1 MFFKKKRAIGL
12 DIGSSLVK
20 MVELSPGK
28 SPNLVN
34 YGVARILPDAIVDG
48 EIMDREVVLD
58 SIRDLIQ
65 SRSFSTKNVIF
76 GVSGHGVIIKRL
88 VMDRMSERETSD
100 QIRWEAEQ
108 HIPFDIDEVSIDY
121 EIVNPE
127 FGENQQEVLL
137 VAAKKEFINSWTA
150 LLSEVG
156 LNTVAV
162 DATAIA
168 LQNVFE
174 YSYQPS
180 ETATVALIHMGMAT
194 TVINVVRGGV
204 SLLARDIFFGLN
216 NFITRLQRE
225 LGLNYED
232 SVAAMKGALPSGTTK
247 ESVGTVFNS
256 FADEIIGQVERSI
269 HFLSSVGGEQ
279 KIDKLYLSGGGSLV
293 FNMTELFQRRFDL
306 PTERLRPLTGFE
318 YDPAI
323 FGGEDVDEVGAL
335 LAPALGYA
343 LRGE

>member
-12 DIGSSLVK
+12 DVGSSLVK
-20 MVELSPGK
+20 MVELSSGK
-28 SPNLVN
+28 TPSMVN

-48 EIMDREVVLD
+48 EVMDREVVLD
-58 SIRDLIQ
+58 AIRDMVQ
-65 SRSFSTKNVIF
+65 SKAFSSKNVVF

-88 VMDRMSERETSD
+88 VMDRMSERETAD

-108 HIPFDIDEVSIDY
+108 HIPFDIDEVALDY

-127 FGENQQEVLL
+127 FGDNQQEVLL
-137 VAAKKEFINSWTA
+137 VAAKREYISSWTV
-150 LLSEVG
+150 LLSEIG
-156 LNTVAV
+156 LNTVTV
-162 DATAIA
+162 DATAVA

-174 YSYQPS
+174 YSYGPS
-180 ETATVALIHMGMAT
+180 ASETVALIHMGMAS
-194 TVINVVRGGV
+194 TVINVVCGSV

-216 NFITRLQRE
+216 NFISRLQRE

-232 SVAAMKGALPSGTTK
+232 SVSAMKGALPSGVTK
-247 ESVGTVFNS
+247 ENVGTVFDS

-279 KIDKLYLSGGGSLV
+279 KIDKIYLSGGGSLV
-293 FNMTELFQRRFDL
+293 FNMPELFQRRFDL

-318 YDPAI
+318 FDSAI

-335 LAPALGYA
+335 LAPAIGYA

>member
-12 DIGSSLVK
+12 DVGSSLVK
-20 MVELSPGK
+20 MVELSSGK
-28 SPNLVN
+28 TPSLLN

-48 EIMDREVVLD
+48 EVMDREVVLD
-58 SIRDLIQ
+58 SIRGLTQ

-100 QIRWEAEQ
+100 HIRWEAEQ

-121 EIVNPE
+121 EIVNPD

-137 VAAKKEFINSWTA
+137 VAAKREFINTWMH
-150 LLSEVG
+150 LLSEAG

-162 DATAIA
+162 DATAVA

-174 YSYQPS
+174 HSYHPAGA
-180 ETATVALIHMGMAT
+180 ETFALIHIGMAS
-194 TVINVVRGGV
+194 TVINVVKAGV

-216 NFITRLQRE
+216 NFISHLQRE

-232 SVAAMKGALPSGTTK
+232 SVSAMKGALPPGATK
-247 ESVGTVFNS
+247 ESVGTVFDT
-256 FADEIIGQVERSI
+256 FANEIVGQVERSI

-279 KIDKLYLSGGGSLV
+279 KIDKFYLSGGGSLV

-306 PTERLRPLTGFE
+306 PAERLRPLSGFE

-323 FGGEDVDEVGAL
+323 FGGEDVEEVGAL

>member
-12 DIGSSLVK
+12 DIGSSLIK
-20 MVELSPGK
+20 MVELSSGK

-48 EIMDREVVLD
+48 EVMDREVVLD
-58 SIRDLIQ
+58 AIRDLVQ
-65 SRSFSTKNVIF
+65 SKSFSSKNVIF

-88 VMDRMSERETSD
+88 VMDRMSERETAD

-121 EIVNPE
+121 EIVNSE
-127 FGENQQEVLL
+127 FGENQQEVIL
-137 VAAKKEFINSWTA
+137 VAAKREYINSWTT

-156 LNTVAV
+156 LNTVSV
-162 DATAIA
+162 DAAAVA

-174 YSYQPS
+174 YNYQPGPS
-180 ETATVALIHMGMAT
+180 ETTSLIHMGMAS

-216 NFITRLQRE
+216 NFISRLQRE

-232 SVAAMKGALPSGTTK
+232 SVSAMKGALPSGVTK
-247 ESVGTVFNS
+247 ENVGTVFDS
-256 FADEIIGQVERSI
+256 FADEIVGQVERSI

-279 KIDKLYLSGGGSLV
+279 KIDKLYLSGGGALV

-306 PTERLRPLTGFE
+306 PTERLRSLTGIE
-318 YDPAI
+318 YDPAV
-323 FGGEDVDEVGAL
+323 FGGEDVNEVGAL
-335 LAPALGYA
+335 LAPSIGYA